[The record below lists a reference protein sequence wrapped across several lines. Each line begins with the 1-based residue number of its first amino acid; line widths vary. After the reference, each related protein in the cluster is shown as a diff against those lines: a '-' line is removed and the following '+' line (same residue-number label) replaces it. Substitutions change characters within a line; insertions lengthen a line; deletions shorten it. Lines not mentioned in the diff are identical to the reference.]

1 MNDTKRGAAYV
12 ALLILAV
19 LWGYNWV
26 VMKIATQYA
35 PPIEF
40 AAMRLLLGAALLFAA
55 MVALRK
61 PLRPQHV
68 RAYFWIGVFQSGG
81 FIALAT
87 WAVMSAGAG
96 KVSILSYTM
105 PLWVAILAW
114 PLLGERLHRRQAAA
128 VGIAAAGIVMIL
140 DMSSHPPAFADIVA
154 IVAGIS
160 WAIGVIITKR
170 VHASDRVDVL
180 SMTAWQMLFGGLVVG
195 VIALI
200 VPEGAIHWTPAFIGA
215 LSYNAVLASALA
227 YLLFIFVLQHLP
239 AREASMGTLSNPIIG
254 IIAAWVQLGEKPSA
268 SEALGMLLV
277 VAALAL
283 LALAPGEQ
291 QRVADNE

>member
-35 PPIEF
+35 PPVEF
-40 AAMRLLLGAALLFAA
+40 AAMRLLIGAALLFAA
-55 MVALRK
+55 MLAMRK
-61 PLRPQHV
+61 PLKPERLP
-68 RAYFWIGVFQSGG
+68 AYFWIGVFQSGG

-87 WAVMSAGAG
+87 WAVISAGAG

-114 PLLGERLHRRQAAA
+114 PLLGERLHRWQAAA
-128 VGIAAAGIVMIL
+128 VGVAATGIVLIL
-140 DMSSHPPAFADIVA
+140 DLSAHAPSVADGIA
-154 IVAGIS
+154 ILAGIS

-170 VHASDRVDVL
+170 VYASGSVDVL
-180 SMTAWQMLFGGLVVG
+180 SMTAWQMLFGGIVVG
-195 VIALI
+195 LVAFI
-200 VPEGAIHWTPAFIGA
+200 VPESPIHWTGAFIGA
-215 LSYNAVLASALA
+215 LSYNAVLSSALA
-227 YLLFIFVLQHLP
+227 YVLFIFVLRHLP

-254 IIAAWVQLGEKPSA
+254 IIAAWAQLGEKPSG

-277 VAALAL
+277 VAALAM